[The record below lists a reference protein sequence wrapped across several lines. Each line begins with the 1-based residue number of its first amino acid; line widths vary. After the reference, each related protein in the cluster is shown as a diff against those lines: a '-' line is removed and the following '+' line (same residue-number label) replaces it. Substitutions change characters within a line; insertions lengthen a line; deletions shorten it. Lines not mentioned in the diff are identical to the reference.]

1 MNYFTVEEDLKQL
14 HIQIPKA
21 LLYEKKY
28 NGLSNDAKILYGFFL
43 DRVSLSLRNG
53 WFDEQNRLYIK
64 CDQISMAKILGCA
77 EKKARKIR
85 DELVSFELL
94 DEVKKGQG
102 KSNYL
107 YPKKVQVTVSELD
120 SYIES
125 FAEEVNVIRKNE
137 RERISKYRKNND
149 KSIENTINGQ
159 NDRSETVVKDVQEQS
174 FSVYSNTDFSNT
186 DLKVDVDVTA
196 KHENDVIN
204 LYKTFKLEKKVMPH
218 TIRLLKQYTEF
229 ISLEVFEYIFIQAK
243 EDSVAKK
250 YNYIKTMLE
259 TFYDNKVFDMN
270 ELAKYNQKF
279 KESKK
284 DTKSKNT
291 NKQDKQIKT
300 RFHNITDRT
309 QNYTPEELESLL
321 KENQAAKYANKKA
334 KEVEFKEDTHDV
346 AEITVELVQTCIEN
360 VNYFNSLDINGKS
373 AVRDYINNK
382 GGFMPL
388 HIKNFK

>member
-64 CDQISMAKILGCA
+64 CDQISMSKILGCA

-85 DELVSFELL
+85 DELVKFELL

-125 FAEEVNVIRKNE
+125 FAEEVDIVRKNE
-137 RERISKYRKNND
+137 RKRTAKYRKNND
-149 KSIENTINGQ
+149 ESIGNTLNGL
-159 NDRSETVVKDVQEQS
+159 NDRSETVEKDVQEQS
-174 FSVYSNTDFSNT
+174 FSVYSNNDFSNT

-196 KHENDVIN
+196 KHETEVIN

-218 TIRLLKQYTEF
+218 TIRLLKQYAEF
-229 ISLEVFEYIFIQAK
+229 ISLDVFEYIFIQAR

-259 TFYDNKVFDMN
+259 TFYDNKVFNMN
-270 ELAKYNQKF
+270 ELVKYNQKF

-284 DTKSKNT
+284 DAKSKNI
-291 NKQDKQIKT
+291 KQQTKAVKT
-300 RFHNITDRT
+300 RFHNINQT
-309 QNYTPEELESLL
+309 YEKYSEEELINKIKKSQDPKFGNEYSNLYDTVIAENKWDEISDISKNNLL
-321 KENQAAKYANKKA
+321 NYAKENNLFIPDFWK
-334 KEVEFKEDTHDV
+334 
-346 AEITVELVQTCIEN
+346 
-360 VNYFNSLDINGKS
+360 
-373 AVRDYINNK
+373 
-382 GGFMPL
+382 
-388 HIKNFK
+388 IK